1 MNPPNASWPPSSIVL
16 ILFGAALVAMGGFFI
31 LQRPALLPED
41 LRFIGQSAAQVDA
54 AVPGLRSWL
63 FHVFR
68 VMGGHIFAAGILTIT
83 LAVTSFRRHQWSAAA
98 GVFIAGVASI
108 GWMVIVN
115 FVINSDYK
123 WLLLAIFVLWALSLG
138 LFCFEK
144 RSLRPYETNEL

>member
-1 MNPPNASWPPSSIVL
+1 MNSPSASWPLSSIVL
-16 ILFGAALVAMGGFFI
+16 VLFGAALIAMGGFFV

-68 VMGGHIFAAGILTIT
+68 VMGGYIIAAGILTIT
-83 LAVTSFRRHQWSAAA
+83 LAVTSFRQHHWGAAA
-98 GVFIAGVASI
+98 GVFLAGAASI

-115 FVINSDYK
+115 FIIDSDYK
-123 WLLLAIFVLWALSLG
+123 WSLLAIFALWVISLG
-138 LFCFEK
+138 LFWFEK
-144 RSLRPYETNEL
+144 RKLK